1 MPRKRP
7 RRKIV
12 GWMRPPTTIRNS
24 GLAPSQVGTRI
35 LGCPGRPA
43 RSEHARDFGGSYL
56 LALTSGDAPRVPPRC
71 LSGGRNGWTSGVV
84 LDQLA
89 LHHFRC
95 DLCLEHHGADV
106 RPGRVHRICGC
117 TVLHSFSVAKASGN
131 ASRGRH
137 CPRWRVKP
145 VRGVAATFWRN
156 LCLSR

>member
-1 MPRKRP
+1 
-7 RRKIV
+7 
-12 GWMRPPTTIRNS
+12 MRPPTTIRNS

-95 DLCLEHHGADV
+95 DLCLEHHGPTLGQAGFTV
-106 RPGRVHRICGC
+106 FVVVLFCILSPSQRRVGMLRVEDIALGGA
-117 TVLHSFSVAKASGN
+117 LSLFVASLQRFGE
-131 ASRGRH
+131 
-137 CPRWRVKP
+137 
-145 VRGVAATFWRN
+145 TFA
-156 LCLSR
+156 